1 MGTKLERIAEISA
14 ITPKPE
20 FTSLYHLIN
29 VEMLKQCLK
38 ELNGR
43 KAVGIDKVTK
53 EEYEE
58 PLEENITNL
67 VERLKNKAYKPLPS
81 LRGYIP
87 KSNGKMRPLGIASYE
102 DKIVQLAV
110 MKGRYFMF
118 NEICIYEAKLTK
130 LDEIEE
136 LMKEVAEFYLEQ
148 EGVIEVH
155 YIKRT
160 HRQKD
165 FNAVKEGEVPVRLTK
180 NVGKVTYVL
189 YWVLENEEAHA
200 RVSKLGV
207 EKFYKRWN
215 RCLTT
220 MPKIILGE
228 NIV

>member
-1 MGTKLERIAEISA
+1 
-14 ITPKPE
+14 
-20 FTSLYHLIN
+20 
-29 VEMLKQCLK
+29 
-38 ELNGR
+38 
-43 KAVGIDKVTK
+43 
-53 EEYEE
+53 
-58 PLEENITNL
+58 
-67 VERLKNKAYKPLPS
+67 
-81 LRGYIP
+81 
-87 KSNGKMRPLGIASYE
+87 
-102 DKIVQLAV
+102 
-110 MKGRYFMF
+110 MF

-136 LMKEVAEFYLEQ
+136 LMREVAEFYLAQ
-148 EGVIEVH
+148 DGVIDVH

-165 FNAVKEGEVPVRLTK
+165 FNAAKEGELPVRLTR

-189 YWVLENEEAHA
+189 YWVLENEEVHA
-200 RVSKLGV
+200 RVGKLGI